1 MQFVRKNPLAIAFFI
16 LILGPTLLLS
26 FFSFRNILNE
36 GYLAQK
42 NFEEDRLDLKKA
54 IEKAV
59 EDEENEFLQ
68 ETKAAALF
76 LYEQP
81 TKLLDFSQ
89 STPYK
94 NVQGISSIHLFNGDT
109 LIYPQ
114 LPYLFK
120 ENENSFSSITVS
132 PLEQEIFNTCNEK
145 FISIMNSI
153 DFRTKENFAY
163 VSSDDKR
170 YRNIKISF
178 ESDDQWFGY
187 YYISIHT
194 DRKLNNK

>member
-68 ETKAAALF
+68 EYFSTVVLKVRAQRPAAAA
-76 LYEQP
+76 QP
-81 TKLLDFSQ
+81 GSHEKDRTSAPKMQCPAAFSRDVQ
-89 STPYK
+89 VQAPY
-94 NVQGISSIHLFNGDT
+94 T
-109 LIYPQ
+109 L
-114 LPYLFK
+114 
-120 ENENSFSSITVS
+120 
-132 PLEQEIFNTCNEK
+132 
-145 FISIMNSI
+145 
-153 DFRTKENFAY
+153 
-163 VSSDDKR
+163 KR
-170 YRNIKISF
+170 C
-178 ESDDQWFGY
+178 
-187 YYISIHT
+187 
-194 DRKLNNK
+194 